1 MSRYELGL
9 YDVLVGRELH
19 LVEVAVG
26 IERGLI
32 FAVFI
37 DVETERAIV
46 DSEFL
51 TIQSLELLL
60 NKNGVDLI
68 DEIKRELRDDISN
81 G

>member
-51 TIQSLELLL
+51 TIQSLELLS